1 MWYVF
6 LTTTLLLNLLTQAQ
20 PLNGYVSNC
29 IHEAYAPPLSYTC
42 DPSTPQMNNKAPA
55 TFTTQIVITSHYH
68 PHFTSS
74 RSFLIHVRRSD
85 APHAADRFYNMVVND
100 ALLEQRFYRVVS
112 GWVAQFGINGQP
124 LISSIYNSQHTV
136 PGSIIASD
144 PVLLSNLRGTLAY
157 SQSLCDEKACNAT
170 GELFINFADNS
181 QALDHLGF
189 APFGRI
195 AEEEMN
201 SVETEI
207 YSEYGELPS
216 ICKDKETA
224 NPHAADSRCLG
235 PNYDRIYTEGNQ
247 YLKQSFAKM
256 TYISAASI
264 YDPNQK
270 NDANETGDTTGDKD
284 TNFGLI
290 FGTTFGVLFIFL
302 LTVFVIVSPVKV
314 KKMCGCCLTVDTG
327 NDATL
332 QDTSTT
338 FNALQDQEEYTTD
351 IKDER

>member
-1 MWYVF
+1 
-6 LTTTLLLNLLTQAQ
+6 
-20 PLNGYVSNC
+20 
-29 IHEAYAPPLSYTC
+29 
-42 DPSTPQMNNKAPA
+42 
-55 TFTTQIVITSHYH
+55 
-68 PHFTSS
+68 
-74 RSFLIHVRRSD
+74 
-85 APHAADRFYNMVVND
+85 
-100 ALLEQRFYRVVS
+100 
-112 GWVAQFGINGQP
+112 
-124 LISSIYNSQHTV
+124 
-136 PGSIIASD
+136 
-144 PVLLSNLRGTLAY
+144 
-157 SQSLCDEKACNAT
+157 
-170 GELFINFADNS
+170 
-181 QALDHLGF
+181 
-189 APFGRI
+189 
-195 AEEEMN
+195 
-201 SVETEI
+201 
-207 YSEYGELPS
+207 
-216 ICKDKETA
+216 
-224 NPHAADSRCLG
+224 
-235 PNYDRIYTEGNQ
+235 
-247 YLKQSFAKM
+247 M